1 MHVLFIPSWYPTVA
15 APGSG
20 SFFVDQARALS
31 MLGAEVGVCYPELRS
46 LRALSLPS
54 LVENHLQWTCA
65 EEREVH
71 VVRWHG
77 RNIPSARVSAKLFVA
92 ASCRAYQIYQ
102 KRFGRPDIIHAQSAL
117 WGGVA
122 AMQLSAEEGI
132 PFLVTEHSSAYPRH
146 EIRPWEWPS
155 VERCFRASTQ
165 AACVSPF
172 LADELHTALP
182 EVSFTVIP
190 NMVDA
195 TFFTL
200 SPAPKGNSTPS
211 FLTVAGL
218 NQKKGIGV
226 LLEAFA
232 LYRQSGGCWNLEI
245 GGDGP
250 LRQQLMQQA
259 TRLHLE
265 ESVRF
270 LGQLTRLQVREAMWR
285 ASAFVLPSRVET
297 FGLVVAEALATGL
310 PVIATRCGG
319 PESILTPDDG
329 LLVESDDQLG
339 LANALA
345 TMARTASSYT
355 AEDLRE
361 RCVKRFGSVGVGEQL
376 LDVYAHIIR
385 RQEGRT

>member
-1 MHVLFIPSWYPTVA
+1 MHVLFLPSSYPTVV
-15 APGSG
+15 APIAGSHWEN
-20 SFFVDQARALS
+20 QAVALS

-46 LRALSLPS
+46 LRTLAGPS
-54 LVENHLQWTCA
+54 LLQNRFQWTCA
-65 EEREVH
+65 EEGNVH

-77 RNIPSARVSAKLFVA
+77 WNVPSARVRARLVVEEYR
-92 ASCRAYQIYQ
+92 RAYWIYER
-102 KRFGRPDIIHAQSAL
+102 RFGRPDIIHAHRAL

-122 AMQLSAEEGI
+122 AMRLSAETGI
-132 PFLVTEHSSAYPRH
+132 PFLVTEDSSSYVRH
-146 EIRPWEWPS
+146 LIRPWEWPS
-155 VERCFRASTQ
+155 VERCFRASSL
-165 AACVSPF
+165 AVCVSPF
-172 LADELHTALP
+172 LANELHAALP
-182 EVSFTVIP
+182 GVSFTVIP

-195 TFFTL
+195 VFFIPPPT
-200 SPAPKGNSTPS
+200 PRGNSKPS
-211 FLTVAGL
+211 FLALASL
-218 NQKKGIGV
+218 NQNKRIDV

-232 LYRQSGGCWNLEI
+232 LYRQSEDCWNLEI

-250 LRQQLMQQA
+250 LRQELKEQA

-270 LGQLTRLQVREAMWR
+270 LGLLTREQVREAMWR
-285 ASAFVLPSRVET
+285 ASAFVVSSRVET
-297 FGLVVAEALATGL
+297 FGCVVTEALATGL

-329 LLVESDDQLG
+329 LLVEPDDHLA

-345 TMARTASSYT
+345 TIARTAPSYT

-361 RCVKRFGSVGVGEQL
+361 RCVERFGSVGVGRQL
-376 LDVYAHIIR
+376 LDVYAHIAR